1 MPHFNNPIPRS
12 GLPQFSESSSLR
24 SIRDSASTGRLWQKA
39 KSTTVQERVNTR
51 AIQQLQ
57 RRIEQLRRRIVGAG
71 YIDEDTTEEP
81 SNGVYRFTVHEV
93 KGDYVSARKVDD
105 DENANAEVINIAK
118 PYHLRHSLVSQNIS
132 GVAVTYG
139 SYAIDGGNCSR
150 LAGASGYANQS
161 EMVIPQYQ
169 LSNVE
174 ENAVPMHTELLAVE
188 PSGGTNV
195 TDNSNTV
202 EILWIDINADARA
215 WCQYY

>member
-1 MPHFNNPIPRS
+1 MRS
-12 GLPQFSESSSLR
+12 P
-24 SIRDSASTGRLWQKA
+24 RDSAATGRLWQKTA
-39 KSTTVQERVNTR
+39 RTTAQESSNLQ
-51 AIQQLQ
+51 AIQRLQ
-57 RRIEQLRRRIVGAG
+57 REVSRLRRRIVGAG